1 MYIAMYMG
9 TGAAMATMVRKQIYI
24 KKQQEATLK
33 RQAKELGTTEAELIR
48 QAIDRQ
54 LAFRLK
60 PDRTL
65 WRTEREYIQK
75 LIAKGPVPGRRT
87 WRREDAYGRR

>member
-1 MYIAMYMG
+1 
-9 TGAAMATMVRKQIYI
+9 MATMVRKQIYI
-24 KKQQEATLK
+24 KEQQEAKLK
-33 RQAKELGTTEAELIR
+33 RQAKELGTSEADLIR

-54 LAFRLK
+54 IAFRLK

-65 WRTEREYIQK
+65 WRKERAYIQK
-75 LIAKGPVPGRRT
+75 LIAQGPVPGRRT

>member
-1 MYIAMYMG
+1 
-9 TGAAMATMVRKQIYI
+9 MAIMIRKQIYI
-24 KKQQEATLK
+24 NKQQEATLK

-54 LAFRLK
+54 VTVRLK

-65 WRTEREYIQK
+65 WRKEREYIQK
-75 LIAKGPVPGRRT
+75 LIAQGPVPGKRT